1 MESSSKLNIK
11 PNIAANIGLNLGKFG
26 RFILPLVFVLS
37 ATAIFLLVGLPSFK
51 KLDLLKAEKASTEQK
66 LLSLETRRKNLE
78 KVSSVAGSL
87 EDNLNLVNK
96 ALPEDN
102 RIPALLSQIQQ
113 ISSESGVELSS
124 LQYSGSYKN
133 KTSDVSKDGEK
144 SENDTKILVQASVG
158 GDYKQ
163 VTTFFKALESARRIL
178 SFENV
183 KLSADSKDDLS
194 TFQVSLGLSGYYMK
208 PAAVSA
214 QGAEPVVPEM
224 PGGPSG
230 AALIPE
236 GAGLEPAVPTSPVAE
251 ETGLLLTTSL
261 ASPIALEFNSKE
273 FNKVLE
279 GLRTF
284 REYENIPL
292 NLNTVVEEKVTEETP
307 AEVPISPTLP
317 AP

>member
-194 TFQVSLGLSGYYMK
+194 TFQVSLGLSGYYMNSDAFSAQSAT
-208 PAAVSA
+208 PAAPAAPVEPGVS
-214 QGAEPVVPEM
+214 EVPVVPTDAISEE
-224 PGGPSG
+224 SSLL
-230 AALIPE
+230 AAS
-236 GAGLEPAVPTSPVAE
+236 SP
-251 ETGLLLTTSL
+251 
-261 ASPIALEFNSKE
+261 ALEFNSKE
-273 FNKVLE
+273 FNNVLE
-279 GLRTF
+279 SLRVF
-284 REYENIPL
+284 REYENMPL

-307 AEVPISPTLP
+307 AEVPTEVPISPTLP